1 VSVIN
6 VSAKIREN
14 LKSVD
19 IEAVE
24 DKDLLNFNNLNKK
37 SSEEVKKS

>member
-1 VSVIN
+1 MSVIN